1 MTVGG
6 FPTSTSE
13 PSRTRRDAS
22 GPHTAAAAGLRVNAP
37 QKATDQMFRTATWI
51 GLAVSVL
58 AFVSAATVR
67 ADEWDKKS
75 VLTFSQPFEVPG
87 ATLPAGTYT
96 FKLADMMSDRHIVQV
111 FNADGSRLL
120 ATMMTIPDYRLKT
133 TTETVVKFNEAPR
146 GTPQAIRAW
155 FYPGN
160 SLGQEFVYPKARAV
174 QLARAAKTAVPA
186 IAVTDIG
193 DVNVLKTAPI
203 VAITPDEQ
211 EVPVTA
217 AIQTGPVPIVGV
229 TSSSQGSQGE
239 RAPAVEATGQSARN
253 TLPRTASTLPLIV
266 SIGAMT
272 LTLGAL
278 LMLVLRRHRVSA
290 R

>member
-1 MTVGG
+1 
-6 FPTSTSE
+6 
-13 PSRTRRDAS
+13 
-22 GPHTAAAAGLRVNAP
+22 
-37 QKATDQMFRTATWI
+37 MFRTATWI

-58 AFVSAATVR
+58 AFLSAATVR

-87 ATLPAGTYT
+87 AMLPAGTYT
-96 FKLADMMSDRHIVQV
+96 FKIADMMSDRHIVQI

-120 ATMMTIPDYRLKT
+120 ATLMTIPDYRLKT
-133 TTETVVKFNEAPR
+133 TTDNVVKFNEAPR

-160 SLGQEFVYPKARAV
+160 SVGQEFVYQKVRAAE
-174 QLARAAKTAVPA
+174 LARAAKAAVPA
-186 IAVTDIG
+186 IAITDLG

-203 VAITPDEQ
+203 VAITPEEQ

-217 AIQTGPVPIVGV
+217 AIQTAPVRIVRA
-229 TSSSQGSQGE
+229 TSSSQGE
-239 RAPAVEATGQSARN
+239 RAPAVEPTGQSARN

-266 SIGAMT
+266 SIGGLSLAV
-272 LTLGAL
+272 GAL
-278 LMLVLRRHRVSA
+278 LMLVRRRERVSA
-290 R
+290 G

>member
-1 MTVGG
+1 MIRTV
-6 FPTSTSE
+6 
-13 PSRTRRDAS
+13 
-22 GPHTAAAAGLRVNAP
+22 
-37 QKATDQMFRTATWI
+37 KWI

-87 ATLPAGTYT
+87 AVLPAGAYT
-96 FKLADMMSDRHIVQV
+96 FRLADTLSDRHIVQI

-120 ATMMTIPDYRLKT
+120 MTVMTIPDYRLKT
-133 TTETVVKFNEAPR
+133 TSKTVVKFNEAPR

-203 VAITPDEQ
+203 VAITPEEQ
-211 EVPVTA
+211 EVPVAA
-217 AIQTGPVPIVGV
+217 AIQTAPVPIVRA
-229 TSSSQGSQGE
+229 TSSSQGQ
-239 RAPAVEATGQSARN
+239 RAPAVEPTGQSARN
-253 TLPRTASTLPLIV
+253 VLPRTASTLPLIV
-266 SIGAMT
+266 SIGGLS
-272 LTLGAL
+272 LTAGAL
-278 LMLVLRRHRVSA
+278 LMLFRRRDLVSA

>member
-1 MTVGG
+1 M
-6 FPTSTSE
+6 
-13 PSRTRRDAS
+13 
-22 GPHTAAAAGLRVNAP
+22 L
-37 QKATDQMFRTATWI
+37 RTARWI
-51 GLAVSVL
+51 GLAVSVV
-58 AFVSAATVR
+58 AFVSVATVR

-75 VLTFSQPFEVPG
+75 TLTFSQPFEVPG
-87 ATLPAGTYT
+87 AILPAGTYT
-96 FKLADMMSDRHIVQV
+96 FKLADTMSDRHIVQI

-133 TTETVVKFNEAPR
+133 TSDTVVKFNEATR

-174 QLARAAKTAVPA
+174 QLARAAKAVVPA

-203 VAITPDEQ
+203 VAITPEEQ
-211 EVPVTA
+211 EVPVAA
-217 AIQTGPVPIVGV
+217 AIQTGPVPIVRA
-229 TSSSQGSQGE
+229 TSQGE
-239 RAPAVEATGQSARN
+239 RAAAAEPTGQSARN
-253 TLPRTASTLPLIV
+253 VLPRTASTLPLIV
-266 SIGAMT
+266 SFGALS
-272 LTLGAL
+272 LTAGAL
-278 LMLVLRRHRVSA
+278 LMLFRRRDLVSA

>member
-1 MTVGG
+1 
-6 FPTSTSE
+6 
-13 PSRTRRDAS
+13 
-22 GPHTAAAAGLRVNAP
+22 
-37 QKATDQMFRTATWI
+37 
-51 GLAVSVL
+51 
-58 AFVSAATVR
+58 
-67 ADEWDKKS
+67 
-75 VLTFSQPFEVPG
+75 
-87 ATLPAGTYT
+87 
-96 FKLADMMSDRHIVQV
+96 
-111 FNADGSRLL
+111 
-120 ATMMTIPDYRLKT
+120 MMTIPDYRLKT

-203 VAITPDEQ
+203 VAITPEEQ

-266 SIGAMT
+266 SIAAMT

-278 LMLVLRRHRVSA
+278 LMLVLRRHRASA